1 MGNSDHKL
9 YNLHFENRDQY
20 LYVFVEGESVTKES
34 SISFYR
40 EIFSKCEELDFV
52 KVLIEEN
59 FKNQI
64 LISELFEVANFM
76 AIASRGKIKIAHV
89 DRQEKDHELNKFAET
104 VAVNRGIYG
113 KTFGNAEVAEK
124 WLLDIE

>member
-1 MGNSDHKL
+1 MENQDQKT
-9 YNLHFENRDQY
+9 YKLHFENREKY
-20 LYVFVEGESVTKES
+20 LYVFVEGEIVTKES
-34 SISFYR
+34 AISFYR
-40 EIFSKCEELDFV
+40 EIFSKCEELGFI

-64 LISELFEVANFM
+64 PISDLFEVANFM
-76 AIASRGKIKIAHV
+76 AIASRGKTKIAHV

-113 KTFGNAEVAEK
+113 KTFINSEEAEK